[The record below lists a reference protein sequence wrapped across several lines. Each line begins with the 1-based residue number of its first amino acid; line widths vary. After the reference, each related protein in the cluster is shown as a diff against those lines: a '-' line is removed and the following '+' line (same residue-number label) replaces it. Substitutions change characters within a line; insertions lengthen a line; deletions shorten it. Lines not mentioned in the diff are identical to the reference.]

1 MAEAIPQRAG
11 AKKQCS
17 SRLTAGGQELRVLG
31 YVVPSTPLWV
41 GTFMIPHFT
50 DEELKEWT
58 GKVTFPGTCGSFGVK
73 PEF

>member
-31 YVVPSTPLWV
+31 HVVPSTPLWV

-50 DEELKEWT
+50 DEELKE
-58 GKVTFPGTCGSFGVK
+58 
-73 PEF
+73 